1 MIAMP
6 KFGVRS
12 LRFKLALTSALVE
25 VVMLAILIS
34 NSVSIATQALE
45 EQTRYRVSEL
55 VPLLNAS
62 LASPLVQRD
71 YATLDEILTQVVRKG
86 GIEYIGVSDEDQHL
100 VAAVGERPES
110 DEEHGQ
116 YGDINDL
123 TSYRHLNFP
132 ISLVDVPVG
141 RLQMSVNTAFLQLTI
156 DTLLREGM
164 LIAGGE
170 VVITVML
177 LVLVGVLLT
186 RHLAVLVAAARAMSA
201 GNLAVRV
208 NIRSHDEIGD
218 TARAFNGM
226 AARLETS
233 YDSLKKS
240 EQRYQVLTEL
250 SPVGIFNTN
259 AEGQCIYVNER
270 YSEITGFPQQQFYG
284 TGWGDI
290 LHPED
295 QKRVLDEWERCVENG
310 APYTGEYRIIS
321 ADGNVV
327 WVYVQAVKSGIVD
340 GGYVGTVTNVTRLKY
355 VEQELA
361 HHRDSLE
368 ELVAERTEELN
379 AAQNRLLRQERLATL
394 GQLTATVS
402 HELRNPLGVINNA
415 AYILKRKFSNL
426 VEKRDSAVDDEL
438 KDKFTYYLEMITRE
452 VTAAD
457 RIIADLLA
465 TSRTKTP
472 VLQWVNLDD
481 VLSAI
486 IEQNLFPENIQ
497 WDYQST
503 SSPFML
509 RADPLQLTQ
518 VLKNLLINAVQAIVA
533 AGIKDGVVRLVASEM
548 GGQYQLR
555 ISDNGPGVEES
566 NRAQIFEPLFTTK
579 AKGNGLGLWISRE
592 IIRAHGGELCLE
604 PSQNEVGG
612 AVFVIIL
619 PRGVSDGRA
628 FLSGQKMRIEN
639 IG

>member
-1 MIAMP
+1 MSIMP
-6 KFGVRS
+6 KFGLRS

-34 NSVSIATQALE
+34 NSASIATQALE

-62 LASPLVQRD
+62 LASPLAQRD

-100 VAAVGERPES
+100 VSAVGERPGHYEGG
-110 DEEHGQ
+110 GQ
-116 YGDINDL
+116 SSDINDL
-123 TSYRHLNFP
+123 SSYRHLDLP
-132 ISLVDVPVG
+132 LSLVDVPVG
-141 RLQMSVNTAFLQLTI
+141 RLQMSVDTRFLQLTI

-170 VVITVML
+170 VVITIVL

-186 RHLAVLVAAARAMSA
+186 RHLAVLVKAARAMSA

-208 NIRSHDEIGD
+208 NIHSHDEIGD

-270 YSEITGFPQQQFYG
+270 YSEMTGFPQVKFYG
-284 TGWGDI
+284 TGWTGI

-295 QKRVLDEWERCVENG
+295 RKRVIEAWEQCVEDG
-310 APYTGEYRIIS
+310 APYTDEYRIIS
-321 ADGNVV
+321 ADGRVV
-327 WVYVQAVKSGIVD
+327 WMYVQAVKSDIVD
-340 GGYVGTVTNVTRLKY
+340 GGYVGTVTNVTRLKF

-415 AYILKRKFSNL
+415 AYILKRKFSTL
-426 VEKRDSAVDDEL
+426 VEKRDSGVDGEL
-438 KDKFTYYLEMITRE
+438 KEKLTRYLEMITRE

-465 TSRTKTP
+465 TSRTKNP

-533 AGIKDGVVRLVASEM
+533 ARKRDGVVRLVASEV

-566 NRAQIFEPLFTTK
+566 KRAQIFEPLFTTK

-592 IIRAHGGELCLE
+592 IIRAHGGELSFE
-604 PSQNEVGG
+604 PNQNDENG
-612 AVFVIIL
+612 AVFVIVL
-619 PRGVSDGRA
+619 PRGVSDGGA
-628 FLSGQKMRIEN
+628 LLSDQKMRIEN
-639 IG
+639 KG

>member
-12 LRFKLALTSALVE
+12 LRFKLAFTSALVE

-340 GGYVGTVTNVTRLKY
+340 GGYVGTVTNVTRLKS